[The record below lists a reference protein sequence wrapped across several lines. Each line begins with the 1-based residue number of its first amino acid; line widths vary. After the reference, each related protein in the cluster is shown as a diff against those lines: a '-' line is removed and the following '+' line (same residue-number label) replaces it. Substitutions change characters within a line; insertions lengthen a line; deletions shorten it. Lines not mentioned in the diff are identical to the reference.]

1 RTTHRP
7 HLRPGK
13 HPPHTVLVQLH
24 PDSFSHRSALRPV
37 KIHDNAPLRS
47 AGEVGVVVPHA
58 HVADRVP
65 FKVVEH
71 NPVIRARA
79 RTLDRR
85 EHLHAPDDRVAV
97 CLERFRQPRLA
108 ARRDPINGPRLVLP
122 RKRRVAVTVRLT
134 LDPVTD
140 SERLSN
146 ATHHAPSKIGN
157 PAISAPHEHHFPVNQ
172 SEHHGRWSVAPA
184 GATPILNACPPRG
197 ASGGRRASRSSSSSP
212 RAPGLS
218 PPNVLVLLPENW
230 PVVSCP
236 DTLRCPDGLRNTRV
250 TIADTTST
258 TVSAKSGS

>member
-1 RTTHRP
+1 CNTLSSICLRYAAGVSANTPDTARRPRVAPLAPAAHGTNPRIRLEPRPGRRGDPVTRRTNHRP

-85 EHLHAPDDRVAV
+85 EHLHAPNDRVPV
-97 CLERFRQPRLA
+97 RLERLRQPRLA

-122 RKRRVAVTVRLT
+122 RKRRIAVTIRLT

-146 ATHHAPSKIGN
+146 ATHHAPS
-157 PAISAPHEHHFPVNQ
+157 
-172 SEHHGRWSVAPA
+172 
-184 GATPILNACPPRG
+184 
-197 ASGGRRASRSSSSSP
+197 
-212 RAPGLS
+212 
-218 PPNVLVLLPENW
+218 
-230 PVVSCP
+230 
-236 DTLRCPDGLRNTRV
+236 
-250 TIADTTST
+250 
-258 TVSAKSGS
+258 